1 MARIK
6 YQQLHIACTDKE
18 LKAFRK
24 AAESEHLPLSTFIKQ
39 LLHKHLEALDKE
51 AAA

>member
-1 MARIK
+1 MARTK
-6 YQQLHIACTDKE
+6 YEQLHIACTPQE

-39 LLHKHLEALDKE
+39 LLHKHLEANGKV

>member
-1 MARIK
+1 MSRIK
-6 YQQLHIACTDKE
+6 YNQLHIACTPQE

-24 AAESEHLPLSTFIKQ
+24 MAEAEHLPLGTFIKQ

-51 AAA
+51 ASA